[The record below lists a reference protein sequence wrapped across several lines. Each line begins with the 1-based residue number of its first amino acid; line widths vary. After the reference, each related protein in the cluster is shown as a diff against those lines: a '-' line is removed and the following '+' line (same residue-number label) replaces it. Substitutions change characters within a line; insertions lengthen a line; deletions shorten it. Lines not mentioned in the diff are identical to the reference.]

1 MNKNSIIAWQ
11 LAREQIELIR
21 NIRDTN
27 YKKLKIWNQHDP
39 EAELSIL
46 DISDGTKVFSPNT
59 YYFIENDF
67 NTSRIS
73 VESLWST
80 LPEWVENLAV
90 MNPLYG
96 LCFDNQNRYVKCS
109 SINTTPT
116 RFYKYVKVEQVIDDG
131 NIIEDALM
139 ITSKVIWYK
148 RWYHDLEM
156 KTIITDWRRI

>member
-1 MNKNSIIAWQ
+1 MNKNSIIAGQ
-11 LAREQIELIR
+11 LAREQIELVR

-27 YKKLKIWNQHDP
+27 YKKLKVWNQHNP
-39 EAELSIL
+39 EDRLNIS
-46 DISDGTKVFSPNT
+46 DISDSTKVFFPNS
-59 YYFIENDF
+59 YYFLENDF
-67 NTSRIS
+67 NSSSIS
-73 VESLWST
+73 VESLWSS
-80 LPEWVENLAV
+80 LPEWVENLTA

-96 LCFDNQNRYVKCS
+96 LCLDSQNRYVKCS
-109 SINTTPT
+109 SIHTTPT
-116 RFYKYVKVEQVIDDG
+116 RFFKYIKVEQVIDDW